1 MTIKTGYTIK
11 LAAGPEIHGIDDI
24 HEMPNRARLEY
35 DPDGDTVYIDV
46 GSSGIM
52 TKHGADVRVRGTI
65 TTFAARNLLELL
77 QAWSSGSYE

>member
-35 DPDGDTVYIDV
+35 DPDGDTIHIDA

-52 TKHGADVRVRGTI
+52 TKHGANIHVKGTI
-65 TTFAARNLLELL
+65 TTGAALALLELL
-77 QAWSSGSYE
+77 QAWQSGSYE